1 MNGAGGSQWLAMAF
15 AQREGGY
22 TGAASLR
29 IDVEQLLDPSCRVV
43 RARDWMVTAVRE
55 GDALENPQG
64 FVEAKRRV
72 LAARLGGAVSAGLG
86 TPRAASALR
95 ARDQARAPLPPE
107 PLSRG
112 LHVAALQAEQALL
125 LGRAL
130 RGDGRTTAFS
140 ELGPYCFVLGQPLS
154 DLSDF
159 CARALGPLADD
170 ERHEDLVRTL
180 EAYLRNHGSLNAV
193 ARELYLHRNTVRQR
207 LRRIATLTGADLHDP
222 DARLAL
228 HLAVLGRRAIAE
240 LSVR

>member
-1 MNGAGGSQWLAMAF
+1 MHMNGAGETQWLAMAF
-15 AQREGGY
+15 AQREGGS
-22 TGAASLR
+22 TGLASFR
-29 IDVEQLLDPSCRVV
+29 SGVERVLDSSCRIV
-43 RARDWMVTAVRE
+43 RARDWMITAVRE
-55 GDALENPQG
+55 GDALEDPRG
-64 FVEAKRRV
+64 FVESRRSV
-72 LAARLGGAVSAGLG
+72 LAAQLGGEVSAGVG
-86 TPRAASALR
+86 TPRAGSA
-95 ARDQARAPLPPE
+95 
-107 PLSRG
+107 G

-140 ELGPYCFVLGQPLS
+140 ELGPYCFVLGQPMS
-154 DLSDF
+154 DLRDF

-170 ERHEDLVRTL
+170 ERHEELVKTL

-207 LRRIATLTGADLHDP
+207 LRRIAVLTGADLQDP

-240 LSVR
+240 MYVR